1 MRRIALA
8 VVAAQGISPVMAML
22 AALIIA
28 LILLLA
34 APVKAQETTAEETTA
49 LAADAANRKVEAKTS
64 NVSVEVD
71 NGKVEAKTSNT
82 SVEVDN
88 GKVSV
93 KTGNGSSSG
102 NTTSQQSS
110 LTVQQTQTHE
120 GRRSQVS
127 TGDVN
132 ISATGCNDA
141 KNVKTFKG
149 TTNKKPTDSFRID
162 GNHFRLRYT
171 TDPNP
176 AGTTKPVKVKVDV
189 LDANRN
195 STNEGFTAN
204 DGNDATDNVPRGPGT
219 FRLDITATNA
229 RYDITVE
236 DCRGNDNNNNN
247 NRNNKNN
254 DNNGNNN
261 NDNNG
266 NNNNANAQGAANRQ
280 YNQDRVIRETIPN
293 RGRLAATGGV
303 PLVGVAFLALASV
316 GLGLSILRFAIRRD
330 P

>member
-64 NVSVEVD
+64 NTSVKVD

-93 KTGNGSSSG
+93 KTANGSSSG

-120 GRRSQVS
+120 GRRSQVAAGNLNTAQNS
-127 TGDVN
+127 NSSCQNQPQVASLDEDGD
-132 ISATGCNDA
+132 G
-141 KNVKTFKG
+141 
-149 TTNKKPTDSFRID
+149 
-162 GNHFRLRYT
+162 
-171 TDPNP
+171 
-176 AGTTKPVKVKVDV
+176 
-189 LDANRN
+189 
-195 STNEGFTAN
+195 
-204 DGNDATDNVPRGPGT
+204 
-219 FRLDITATNA
+219 
-229 RYDITVE
+229 
-236 DCRGNDNNNNN
+236 
-247 NRNNKNN
+247 
-254 DNNGNNN
+254 
-261 NDNNG
+261 
-266 NNNNANAQGAANRQ
+266 
-280 YNQDRVIRETIPN
+280 
-293 RGRLAATGGV
+293 
-303 PLVGVAFLALASV
+303 
-316 GLGLSILRFAIRRD
+316 
-330 P
+330 

>member
-64 NVSVEVD
+64 NTSVKVD

-254 DNNGNNN
+254 
-261 NDNNG
+261 NNG

-280 YNQDRVIRETIPN
+280 YGEAEVIVRTIPN
-293 RGRLAATGGV
+293 KGTLADTGGV

>member
-64 NVSVEVD
+64 NTSVEVD
-71 NGKVEAKTSNT
+71 NGKVEA
-82 SVEVDN
+82 
-88 GKVSV
+88 

-141 KNVKTFKG
+141 KNVKTFK
-149 TTNKKPTDSFRID
+149 
-162 GNHFRLRYT
+162 
-171 TDPNP
+171 
-176 AGTTKPVKVKVDV
+176 
-189 LDANRN
+189 
-195 STNEGFTAN
+195 
-204 DGNDATDNVPRGPGT
+204 
-219 FRLDITATNA
+219 
-229 RYDITVE
+229 
-236 DCRGNDNNNNN
+236 
-247 NRNNKNN
+247 
-254 DNNGNNN
+254 
-261 NDNNG
+261 
-266 NNNNANAQGAANRQ
+266 
-280 YNQDRVIRETIPN
+280 
-293 RGRLAATGGV
+293 
-303 PLVGVAFLALASV
+303 
-316 GLGLSILRFAIRRD
+316 
-330 P
+330 

>member
-1 MRRIALA
+1 
-8 VVAAQGISPVMAML
+8 
-22 AALIIA
+22 
-28 LILLLA
+28 
-34 APVKAQETTAEETTA
+34 VKAQETTAEETTA
-49 LAADAANRKVEAKTS
+49 LAADAANR
-64 NVSVEVD
+64 
-71 NGKVEAKTSNT
+71 KVEAKTSNT

-280 YNQDRVIRETIPN
+280 YGEAEVIVRTIPN
-293 RGRLAATGGV
+293 KGTLADTGGV